1 MGDNELEWMCKE
13 AIIANLEVLLIHL
26 PWQTEQNNLKGQ
38 SSWPKFE
45 LGTCWIQ
52 VRILTAWMNFTANF
66 SSQSHKLRVP
76 RKAKELLKGDIWT
89 IRMITRPCKF
99 TKKKKHQNGQSEY
112 LTEAHTDRPLFLPKP
127 SAELTNSS
135 ATMRHEEHGPAIRS
149 QSKVH
154 IVDHSLE
161 ELKMFWIIQGQK
173 LGLWGDCNPWQ
184 VLVGVILALQQ
195 NKLHTKLPAEVCT
208 EDRGWAPQYV
218 TTLTHLLSFKFSK
231 YFLNSYFVSIL

>member
-1 MGDNELEWMCKE
+1 MSDNELEWMCKE

-38 SSWPKFE
+38 SSWPEFE

-52 VRILTAWMNFTANF
+52 VRSVTAWMDFTVHF
-66 SSQSHKLRVP
+66 SSQFHKLWVP
-76 RKAKELLKGDIWT
+76 WKAKELLKGDVWT
-89 IRMITRPCKF
+89 IHVITRPCIF
-99 TKKKKHQNGQSEY
+99 AKKTSKWTG
-112 LTEAHTDRPLFLPKP
+112 AHTDRPIVLPKP

-135 ATMRHEEHGPAIRS
+135 ATVRHEEHGPTICS
-149 QSKVH
+149 QSKMH

-184 VLVGVILALQQ
+184 VLVCVILALQQ
-195 NKLHTKLPAEVCT
+195 NKLHTKLP
-208 EDRGWAPQYV
+208 G
-218 TTLTHLLSFKFSK
+218 
-231 YFLNSYFVSIL
+231 